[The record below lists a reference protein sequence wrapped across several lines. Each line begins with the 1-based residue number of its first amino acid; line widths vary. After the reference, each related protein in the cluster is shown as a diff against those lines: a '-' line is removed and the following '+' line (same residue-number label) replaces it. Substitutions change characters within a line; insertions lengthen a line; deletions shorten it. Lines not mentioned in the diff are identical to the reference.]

1 VAREVNQLL
10 GRIFAQRRRDRRTD
24 LEAVESALR
33 TALHQAGAAA
43 LSELLQF
50 EIPEA
55 DQRQLPCPCG
65 HHAQYQEIRCKSIL
79 TIVGPVRMARP
90 YYLCSQC
97 HVGQFPVD
105 VELDIE
111 NTEFSPGVRR
121 MHALVGQAA
130 PFAGIGNEGCTTPK
144 LRQSV

>member
-1 VAREVNQLL
+1 VTREVNQLL
-10 GRIFAQRRRDRRTD
+10 GRIFAQRQKDGRTD

-65 HHAQYQEIRCKSIL
+65 HYAQYQEIRVK
-79 TIVGPVRMARP
+79 T
-90 YYLCSQC
+90 
-97 HVGQFPVD
+97 GQ
-105 VELDIE
+105 E
-111 NTEFSPGVRR
+111 
-121 MHALVGQAA
+121 GQAA
-130 PFAGIGNEGCTTPK
+130 PRLCNLVAQRPGDAERGIQAGDREGTNGKGNGTLGDHLLQTVSEPDS
-144 LRQSV
+144 RH